1 MVAATDAKAEWV
13 ARVLGFQAA
22 TPIASASAATGGGM
36 AVWQAARITALAS
49 LKALEGSFRA
59 MKQPQTDPAIILLRA
74 IQANLTAEPSKP
86 TQVRELIAYLGTDR
100 IIQEAEIANGFG
112 FKVELRR
119 PLLTALAALKHEQ
132 EAAGKAQP

>member
-13 ARVLGFQAA
+13 ARVLGFRAA
-22 TPIASASAATGGGM
+22 MPIAAISEATGGGM
-36 AVWQAARITALAS
+36 AGWQAARVTALVS
-49 LKALEGSFRA
+49 LKALEGAFRA

-86 TQVRELIAYLGTDR
+86 AQVRELITYLGTDR

-112 FKVELRR
+112 FKVELRH
-119 PLLTALAALKHEQ
+119 PLLSALAALKHEQ
-132 EAAGKAQP
+132 DAAGKAQP